1 MIQSLLKMCISRFV
15 SILLYQ
21 GQKLARRLETSE
33 RQVRMTIDVLRGGEE

>member
-33 RQVRMTIDVLRGGEE
+33 RQVMTIDVLRGGEE